1 MTARKLKRA
10 AKAKAAPRRKATKPP
25 SYGIG
30 ILDALNDQILFADGL
45 TLAILGLADLSGI
58 DGSALSQLAETHLK
72 ELRSIADSFEE
83 FRREAVS

>member
-1 MTARKLKRA
+1 MAARKSKRA
-10 AKAKAAPRRKATKPP
+10 SKAKAAPRRKATKPP

-30 ILDALNDQILFADGL
+30 IFALNDQILFADGL